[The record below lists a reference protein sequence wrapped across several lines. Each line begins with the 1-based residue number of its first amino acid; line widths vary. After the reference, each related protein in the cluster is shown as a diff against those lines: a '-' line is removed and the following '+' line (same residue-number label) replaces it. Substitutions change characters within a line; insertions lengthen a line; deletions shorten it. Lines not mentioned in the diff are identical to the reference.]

1 MIRVNV
7 GENSLEVEGHANFA
21 AFGSDIVCAGVSAL
35 IGGLYIALQEE
46 NIEHTY
52 KEGNGYVKFEINEE
66 KGLSYMQLVV
76 YGLHNI
82 AMQFDEYIEIHKV
95 ESFLG
100 EP

>member
-35 IGGLYIALQEE
+35 IGGLYNTLQEE
-46 NIEHTY
+46 NIEHIY
-52 KEGNGYVKFEINEE
+52 KEGNGYVRFETNDE
-66 KGLSYMQLVV
+66 KGLSYLQFVV
-76 YGLHNI
+76 YGLHHI